1 MQVLAIPLTI
11 ISRMDAVSVGERV
24 KRLREERRWSQR
36 MLEARAGLG
45 TGSISLL
52 EAGKRTRLSVVVLGK
67 IAAALKVPLSVVL
80 GTDEEEA
87 GVSSTDQDLQ
97 RLMENYL
104 ALPDDAAAKLLEE
117 SEWLRRITE
126 RAQPKTIETDEGYLA
141 EG

>member
-1 MQVLAIPLTI
+1 MQLAVMPLTI
-11 ISRMDAVSVGERV
+11 ISRMDAVSVAERV

-45 TGSISLL
+45 AGSISLL
-52 EAGKRTRLSVVVLGK
+52 ESGKRTRLSLVILSR
-67 IAAALKVPLSVVL
+67 IAAALKVPLSALL
-80 GTDEEEA
+80 GTEDEEP
-87 GVSSTDQDLQ
+87 GVSSTDQRLQ

-104 ALPDDAAAKLLEE
+104 ALPDDAAAKLLAD

-126 RAQPKTIETDEGYLA
+126 RPQQKVAEPDEGYLA